1 MGVNAVKLK
10 CENAQVICVFCNL
23 ICFAPCNR
31 VRAKKNGRQIALT
44 AAIFLVEVSA

>member
-23 ICFAPCNR
+23 VCSTVCNR
-31 VRAKKNGRQIALT
+31 RDARKKGRQIALT
-44 AAIFLVEVSA
+44 AGIFSLEVSA